1 MKKLTGEEREAL
13 LIQLLLEVMRGERT
27 EGSLL
32 RTLRKEVTGMN
43 QDQYAALVNI
53 SRRTLSDIERD
64 AGNQTITVVN
74 RAFKPFGLKVG
85 LLPRNQ
91 MLLERLLKQQ
101 NDVEHS

>member
-1 MKKLTGEEREAL
+1 MKKLSGEEREAL
-13 LIQLLLEVMRGERT
+13 LVKLLSDVLRGDST

-32 RTLRKEVTGMN
+32 RSLRKEVAGMS
-43 QDQYAALVNI
+43 QEQYANLVGI

-64 AGNQTITVVN
+64 AGSQTIPVVN

-91 MLLERLLKQQ
+91 SLLEQLLK
-101 NDVEHS
+101 ERG

>member
-32 RTLRKEVTGMN
+32 HTLRKEVTGMN

-64 AGNQTITVVN
+64 AGNQTIPIVN
-74 RAFKPFGLKVG
+74 RALKPFGLKVG
-85 LLPRNQ
+85 LVPRNKT
-91 MLLERLLKQQ
+91 LLERLLKHQ
-101 NDVEHS
+101 DDAKLS